1 LVVRWSAYVRNG
13 GHLVLTTRTGQK
25 DRRGMLWEGP
35 WAAPILELIGAHFAD
50 RPFDVLPGEMTGQVS
65 AAGKKYE
72 WGSWGEMLVPDAGT
86 TVLAQYADQFYAGT
100 AAVTTR
106 KLGKGT
112 VTYVGVE
119 SLRGDLE
126 REVLR
131 RVYATANV
139 VVEALPNDFVV
150 NWRDG
155 FWVATNFTSETQ
167 SVPVPAGVKLLV
179 GTRELEPGGVAVW
192 QD

>member
-1 LVVRWSAYVRNG
+1 
-13 GHLVLTTRTGQK
+13 
-25 DRRGMLWEGP
+25 
-35 WAAPILELIGAHFAD
+35 
-50 RPFDVLPGEMTGQVS
+50 
-65 AAGKKYE
+65 
-72 WGSWGEMLVPDAGT
+72 
-86 TVLAQYADQFYAGT
+86 VLAQYADQFYAGT

-131 RVYATANV
+131 RVYAMANV
-139 VVEALPNDFVV
+139 GVTALPNDFVV

-155 FWVATNFTSETQ
+155 FWVATNFSSEKQT
-167 SVPVPAGVKLLV
+167 VPAPAGTKLLV